1 MDFHFT
7 PGEERFRAEVRRFL
21 DENLPPEGERDVR
34 FLADWQRKV
43 RAKGWVG
50 FSWPKEVGGGG
61 GSIAEQV
68 ILKEEMA
75 KRKAPPL
82 GSCFMGLAWVG
93 PAIVEYGTPEQKRRF
108 IPDILDGAYQWCT
121 GYSEPGS
128 GSDLASLQCRA
139 VREGDAYVVTG
150 QKIWTSIAM
159 WSKWMIL
166 LVRTD
171 AAAGSKHEGITCL
184 LVEMASPGITVRPI
198 RNMAGGAMF
207 AEVFFDDVRVPVENR
222 LGAEGQ
228 GWQVTVSAL
237 AHERS
242 SIAEVTGLQRKL
254 EELKELARKSRKN
267 GPRQPSGVYSGALE
281 DDGIRRRLA
290 RFEAKIEGM
299 RGNGMRFQTK
309 QLRGEPLGSETSIN
323 KLHRANLAV
332 ELGDLALEIQGSR
345 GPLAP
350 GADLVPDGGHWQRFA
365 LSWPEVVI
373 GGGTPNIQKNIIAE
387 RILGLPKD

>member
-7 PGEERFRAEVRRFL
+7 PEEEAFRSEVRAFL
-21 DENLPPEGERDVR
+21 DENLPKGANTNDPAFIAE
-34 FLADWQRKV
+34 WTRKV
-43 RAKGWVG
+43 RAKRWVG

-61 GSIAEQV
+61 ASIMQQV

-82 GSCFMGLAWVG
+82 GTCFMGLAWVG
-93 PAIVEYGTPEQKRRF
+93 PAIIQYGTPAQKQRF
-108 IPDILDGAYQWCT
+108 IPDILDGKYQWCT
-121 GYSEPGS
+121 GYSEPAS
-128 GSDLASLQCRA
+128 GSDLASLQCKC
-139 VREGDAYVVTG
+139 VREGDEYVVNG

-159 WSKWMIL
+159 WSKWIIL

-171 AAAGSKHEGITCL
+171 AAPVSKHDGITCL
-184 LVEMASPGITVRPI
+184 LVPMDTRGITVRPI
-198 RNMAGGAMF
+198 KNMSGGSMF

-222 LGAEGQ
+222 LGEEGQ

-242 SIAEVTGLQRKL
+242 SIAEVEGLRRKL
-254 EELKELARKSRKN
+254 EELTELARKSRKN
-267 GPRQPSGVYSGALE
+267 GRPALE
-281 DDGIRRRLA
+281 DDGIRRRIA

-299 RGNGMRFQTK
+299 RFNGMRALTK
-309 QLRGEPLGSETSIN
+309 QLKGEPLGAETSIN
-323 KLHRANLAV
+323 KLLRA
-332 ELGDLALEIQGSR
+332 ELEVALGEIALEMQGSAGHLER
-345 GPLAP
+345 E
-350 GADLVPDGGHWQRFA
+350 VDGGRWQRFA

-387 RILGLPKD
+387 RVLGLPKD

>member
-1 MDFHFT
+1 MDFDFT
-7 PGEERFRAEVRRFL
+7 PEEEAFRQEVRRFL
-21 DENLPPEGERDVR
+21 DENLPPEGRRDGA
-34 FLADWQRKV
+34 FLAEWNRKL
-43 RAKGWVG
+43 REKRWVG
-50 FSWPKEVGGGG
+50 FSWPREVGGGG
-61 GSIAEQV
+61 GSIAQQV

-93 PAIVEYGTPEQKRRF
+93 PAIVEYGSEEQKRRF

-121 GYSEPGS
+121 GYSEPDS
-128 GSDLASLQCRA
+128 GSDLASLRCRA
-139 VREGDAYVVTG
+139 VREGDHYVVSG

-171 AAAGSKHEGITCL
+171 FDVTDRHDGITCL
-184 LVEMASPGITVRPI
+184 LVPMETPGITVRPI
-198 RNMAGGAMF
+198 RNMSGGAMF

-222 LGAEGQ
+222 LGEEGQ
-228 GWQVTVSAL
+228 GWKVTLSAL

-242 SIAEVTGLQRKL
+242 GIAEVTGLQRNL
-254 EELKELARKSRKN
+254 EAIRDLARRCLRR
-267 GPRQPSGVYSGALE
+267 GRPAAQDP
-281 DDGIRRRLA
+281 GIRERIARADARIEAMRL
-290 RFEAKIEGM
+290 
-299 RGNGMRFQTK
+299 NGMRSLTR
-309 QLRGEPLGSETSIN
+309 QLRGEPLGSETSVN
-323 KLHRANLAV
+323 KLLRAELEV
-332 ELGDLALEIQGSR
+332 ELGELALEIQGSR
-345 GPLAP
+345 GALDR
-350 GADLVPDGGHWQRFA
+350 GSDLVPDGGHWQRFA